1 MKKIMTIAAVLF
13 AATAVASVALP
24 KIIDFKMEDNSN
36 VTIHSYNVA
45 NIGKI
50 DLTSPTR
57 QIIYG
62 TDNATV
68 LSSVLID
75 SLTDKKFYPVLN
87 DSTFFNGSFRTDS
100 WHYML
105 FPSDEA
111 FISELVPANTVMKV
125 KLADAGTNLQVLAD
139 GSTTALEG
147 TPGVTQPTE
156 GGAYIASSGAVQ
168 DSAYEFK
175 LSANDLSA
183 LDASKGLVIGGENAT
198 IKSVGLASDVIWTG
212 DDVSYSDWGSNTA
225 ADATTDPFNLKTL
238 KAGDKVT
245 FHIQAIDSDSK
256 GYVNFQIMKNA
267 TGQNSFDCFK
277 SKNAGTEGTNVY
289 WNVLGSSLIV
299 SDTVT
304 TADVASLAEGYMVS
318 AGDGTV
324 KVKFITVEHKSNSST
339 TPTTNTPVTIYSG
352 SFALGNW
359 DSDLSINVPSGFE
372 FKAGDTIAINST
384 LAGDDQV
391 KAAISSPWTV
401 LYENYSM
408 TSSPASFT
416 ITADQ
421 ATALNAAHLYLQG
434 KNATVTSVVVT
445 HAE

>member
-1 MKKIMTIAAVLF
+1 MKKIMTIAAILF

-277 SKNAGTEGTNVY
+277 SKERR
-289 WNVLGSSLIV
+289 
-299 SDTVT
+299 
-304 TADVASLAEGYMVS
+304 
-318 AGDGTV
+318 
-324 KVKFITVEHKSNSST
+324 H
-339 TPTTNTPVTIYSG
+339 
-352 SFALGNW
+352 
-359 DSDLSINVPSGFE
+359 
-372 FKAGDTIAINST
+372 
-384 LAGDDQV
+384 
-391 KAAISSPWTV
+391 
-401 LYENYSM
+401 
-408 TSSPASFT
+408 
-416 ITADQ
+416 
-421 ATALNAAHLYLQG
+421 
-434 KNATVTSVVVT
+434 
-445 HAE
+445 